1 MKQVYQNFKG
11 GGVKVENTPAPK
23 LMSGQIL
30 IHSQASLL
38 SAGTEGMVTEF
49 SNKSLFQKAKS
60 RPDLVKQVLDKAK
73 VDGVISAY
81 SAVKNRLDQP
91 IALGYSAAGI
101 VLDTAD
107 GVEGFKKGDR
117 VACAGAGYASHA
129 NILAVPKNLVIKIPD
144 NVPFNSAAFTT
155 VGAIALQGVRLAQTE
170 LSENVAVIG
179 LGLIGQITVQLLK
192 ASGCKVIGYDL
203 DSKKVELARSCG
215 VDFATNGLNLFKE
228 YCNNISNNFGVD
240 KIIITASTK
249 SNDPIELAG
258 IVARD
263 KGIVVAVGAVGLDIP
278 RKTYYHK
285 ELEFRISRSYGPGRY
300 DPNYEEL
307 GNDYPIGFV
316 RWTENRNMQSFI
328 NLVSEGKIEPQKFIS
343 HTFPIEEAE
352 KAYKLIKVNSKEDY
366 LGIILNYPGEPEL
379 AKTIKLSNLANSRTN
394 NQGELSI
401 GVIGSGGFAAG
412 VLIPILKSHNK
423 VKLKGL
429 CTVKGYTSHFNGS
442 KFGFEYCTTDS
453 DHLIND
459 SSIDTI
465 FICTRHDSHA
475 DLVLKSLKA
484 GKNVFVE
491 KPLAINN
498 SELEEIRKFIAG
510 GNSTFL
516 MVGFNRRFSPHIS
529 EIKSRLDSQK
539 SSKSVIITIN
549 PGQIM
554 KDHWTQD
561 KLIGGGRIIGEGC
574 HFIDLARYIVGSPI
588 KSWSAQKMGNDNLN
602 DKVTI
607 NLSFSDGSIG
617 TVHYFS
623 NGNKQFPKERIEV
636 FSSGMIFQVDN
647 FLKMNNYGVSFRK
660 KKHLKKQ
667 NKGHEEEINQFV
679 NSIIKGKAS
688 PIPFE
693 ELYQVSKI
701 SIDIANSL

>member
-11 GGVKVENTPAPK
+11 GGIKVEDTPAPK

-30 IHSQASLL
+30 IHTQASLL

-60 RPDLVKQVLDKAK
+60 RPDLVKQVIDKAK
-73 VDGVISAY
+73 TDGVISAY
-81 SAVKNRLDQP
+81 NTVKNRLDQP

-101 VLDTAD
+101 ILEVAED
-107 GVEGFKKGDR
+107 VEGFKIGDR

-129 NILAVPKNLVIKIPD
+129 NILAVPKNLVIKIPN
-144 NVPFNSAAFTT
+144 NVPFDSAAFTT

-179 LGLIGQITVQLLK
+179 LGLIGQITAQLLK
-192 ASGCKVIGYDL
+192 AAGCKVVGYDL
-203 DSKKVELARSCG
+203 DFNKVDLARSCG
-215 VDFATNGLNLFKE
+215 IDFATNELNLFKD
-228 YCNNISNNFGVD
+228 YCNNMSNNFGVD
-240 KIIITASTK
+240 KILITASTK
-249 SNDPIELAG
+249 SNDPIELSG
-258 IVARD
+258 VIARD
-263 KGIVVAVGAVGLDIP
+263 KAIIVAVGAVGLDIP

-300 DPNYEEL
+300 DPNYEER
-307 GNDYPIGFV
+307 GHDYPIGFV

-328 NLVSEGKIEPQKFIS
+328 NLVSEGKIDPKKFIS
-343 HTFPIEEAE
+343 HSFPIEEAE
-352 KAYKLIKVNSKEDY
+352 KAYDLIKVDSIEDY

-379 AKTIKLSNLANSRTN
+379 SKTIKFPNLSNSRTN
-394 NQGELSI
+394 NQGEISI
-401 GVIGSGGFAAG
+401 GVIGAGGFAAG

-465 FICTRHDSHA
+465 FICSRHDSHA
-475 DLVLKSLKA
+475 ELVLKSLKA
-484 GKNVFVE
+484 SKNVFVE

-498 SELEEIRKFIAG
+498 TELEEIRKFIVG
-510 GNSTFL
+510 GKSAFL

-529 EIKSRLDSQK
+529 EIKSRLGSEK
-539 SSKSVIITIN
+539 SPKSVIVTIN
-549 PGQIM
+549 PGQIL

-574 HFIDLARYIVGSPI
+574 HFIDLVRYIVDSPI
-588 KSWSAQKMGNDNLN
+588 KSWSAQKMGKDNLN

-607 NLSFSDGSIG
+607 NLSFEDGSIG

-636 FSSGMIFQVDN
+636 FSSGMIFQIDN
-647 FLKMNNYGVSFRK
+647 FLKINNYGAPRPK
-660 KKHLKKQ
+660 KMQLNKQ
-667 NKGHEEEINQFV
+667 DKGHEKEINQFV
-679 NSIIKGKAS
+679 SSIIENQTS
-688 PIPFE
+688 PIPFD
-693 ELYQVSKI
+693 ELYEVSKI
-701 SIDIANSL
+701 SIDIANSI